1 MGGLVLPRLLA
12 LALVAAL
19 ALCGWQWRAATSARA
34 ETAAVALAFA
44 DYREAQERNTR
55 LALEQQR
62 AEKARADKLRQEA
75 LDAEYLARL
84 AAQADADRL
93 RGTAGQL
100 QRYAADLAASLGAA
114 SRDPAAA
121 SGSAPAGGAADL
133 LAQLSGRLDE
143 AAERIALHAAAA
155 ARAGQLCERSYD
167 ALTARP

>member
-1 MGGLVLPRLLA
+1 MLPRLLA
-12 LALVAAL
+12 LALLAAL
-19 ALCGWQWRAATSARA
+19 ALAGWQWRAATSARA

-62 AEKARADKLRQEA
+62 AEKDRADKLRQEA

-84 AAQADADRL
+84 AAQADADRV

-100 QRYAADLAASLGAA
+100 QRYAADLAAALGAA
-114 SRDPAAA
+114 QRDPAAA
-121 SGSAPAGGAADL
+121 SSGAA
-133 LAQLSGRLDE
+133 AE
-143 AAERIALHAAAA
+143 ERIALVVGSLDDFAADAA
-155 ARAGQLCERSYD
+155 TAADRARIAGQLCERSYD